1 MASLRDKYSSV
12 ELYRLKKMLKILAS
26 KEGRG
31 TELVSLYVPRGRPLS
46 DVMNNLRQEYSTASN
61 IKSDRTRKNVQSALE
76 RVMQRLRLF
85 KRTPPNGL
93 VIFCGAIPQNGPG
106 SEKME
111 TYVIIPPEPIDI
123 SYYGCGS
130 RFYVEPLLDM
140 LREKDTYGIILIDSS
155 GATFATLTGSRLQ
168 VLKDVTSGIPGK
180 HRAGGQSAR
189 RFERLREMELN
200 EFFRRAGKYADSLFL
215 DMKNLKGLII
225 GGPGPTKRD
234 FVEGDYMNYML
245 KKKIIAVVDTA
256 YVGEEGLRDVL
267 NRASNIFKEVRR
279 VEERKLIQNFLNHV
293 SKDTGLATYG
303 EEHVRRQ
310 LERGAVD
317 TLILSEDLQT
327 RRLLIECSNCG
338 YSEWVSVQPVDM
350 VRFEKELATRKC
362 PKCNLQTL
370 RVKERKDL
378 IDEFIEMAENL
389 GVKVEI
395 VSAKTEEGEMLLK
408 SFGGVAAI
416 LRYRF

>member
-1 MASLRDKYSSV
+1 MASLWDKYSSV
-12 ELYRLKKMLKILAS
+12 ELYRLRKMLKTLAT

-46 DVMNNLRQEYSTASN
+46 EVINNLRQEYSTASN

-76 RVMQRLRLF
+76 RVMQRLKLF
-85 KRTPPNGL
+85 KTTPPNGL

-130 RFYVEPLLDM
+130 KFYVEPLLDM
-140 LREKDTYGIILIDSS
+140 LREKDTYGIILIDAS
-155 GATFATLTGSRLQ
+155 GATFATLTGTRLQ
-168 VLKDVTSGIPGK
+168 VLKDITSGIPGK

-200 EFFRRAGKYADSLFL
+200 EFFRRAGNYADSLFL
-215 DMKNLKGLII
+215 NMKNLKGLIV
-225 GGPGPTKRD
+225 GGPGPTKKD

-245 KKKIIAVVDTA
+245 KKKIIAIVDTA
-256 YVGEEGLRDVL
+256 YATEEGLRDVL
-267 NRASNIFKEVRR
+267 NRASDVFKEVRR
-279 VEERKLIQNFLNHV
+279 IEEITLIQNFLEHV

-303 EEHVRRQ
+303 EDHVRHQ
-310 LERGAVD
+310 LEKGAVE

-327 RRLLIECSNCG
+327 KRLLVECSNCN
-338 YSEWVSVQPVDM
+338 YSEWVSVQPADM
-350 VRFEKELATRKC
+350 IRFEKELATRNC
-362 PKCNLQTL
+362 PKCGLQAF
-370 RVKERKDL
+370 RVKEQKDL
-378 IDEFIEMAENL
+378 IDEFIEIAENL

-395 VSAKTEEGEMLLK
+395 VSSKTEEGEMLLK

-416 LRYRF
+416 LKYRF

>member
-1 MASLRDKYSSV
+1 MASLRDRYSSV
-12 ELYRLKKMLKILAS
+12 ELYRLKKMLKTLAS

-140 LREKDTYGIILIDSS
+140 LREKDTYGIILIDAS
-155 GATFATLTGSRLQ
+155 GATFATLTGTRLQ
-168 VLKDVTSGIPGK
+168 VLKDITSGIPGK

-215 DMKNLKGLII
+215 GMENLKGLII
-225 GGPGPTKRD
+225 GGPGPTKKD

-245 KKKIIAVVDTA
+245 KKKVIAVVDTA

-279 VEERKLIQNFLNHV
+279 VEERRLIQKFLNHV

-310 LERGAVD
+310 LERGAVE

-327 RRLLIECSNCG
+327 KRLLVECSNCG
-338 YSEWVSVQPVDM
+338 YSEWASVQPVDM
-350 VRFEKELATRKC
+350 FRFEKELATRKC
-362 PKCNLQTL
+362 PKCGLQTL
-370 RVKERKDL
+370 RVKERRDL
-378 IDEFIEMAENL
+378 IDELIEMAEKL

-395 VSAKTEEGEMLLK
+395 VSSRTEEGEMLLK